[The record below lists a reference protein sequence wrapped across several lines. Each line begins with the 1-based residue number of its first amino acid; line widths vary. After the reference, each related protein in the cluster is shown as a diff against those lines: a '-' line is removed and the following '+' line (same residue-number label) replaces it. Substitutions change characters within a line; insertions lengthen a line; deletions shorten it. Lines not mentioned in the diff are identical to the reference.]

1 MKQFDKSIITD
12 FRHGIALA
20 LLALFAIFF
29 FWSNLERLEYGLY
42 DLGSRLRVKP
52 ASSAVSIIA
61 IDDRSIADFGPWPWP
76 RSYIAFM
83 IDMLDA
89 YGAKVIGLDLIY
101 AGKDMNHGLRE
112 VTNIIKTIENNPQYS
127 RKNMS
132 TIVLLSALKDAE
144 QRLDNDAIMAN
155 SIATSKKVL
164 LPVLFDLEN
173 QKKNAA
179 VISLPDYL
187 AANSIFPYPPDNS
200 IAASAI
206 SVPIEPFAREASRLG
221 HINIIPERD
230 NVVRAERLFIRYQNR
245 IFPSFAL
252 QAALAYLNMDLTD
265 INFGKTM
272 DLGAKKIPLISDNMH
287 IAFKRDI
294 PYYEFIDV
302 INKKIPAESF
312 RDKIVIIAPSTAALG
327 ELQETPVAYNV
338 PSVKITANVI
348 DNILSDDYIVRP
360 DWAAALELAM
370 IFCFGLY
377 IALIIP
383 RLSAFAGGAI
393 TLVVITSWIG
403 ASLYLFAAYGY
414 WIKAV
419 YPAFVLLMGFII
431 IVSKRYEVAPKT

>member
-1 MKQFDKSIITD
+1 MKEFDKSIIND

-112 VTNIIKTIENNPQYS
+112 VTSIIKTIENNPQYS

-155 SIATSKKVL
+155 SIMTSKKVL
-164 LPVLFDLEN
+164 LPVLFELDN
-173 QKKNAA
+173 QGKKDAA
-179 VISLPDYL
+179 TNLPDYL
-187 AANSIFPYPPDNS
+187 AANSIFPYPSDKS
-200 IAASAI
+200 ISASDI
-206 SVPIEPFAREASRLG
+206 TVPIDPFARAALGLG
-221 HINIIPERD
+221 HINIFPARD
-230 NVVRAERLFIRYQNR
+230 GVVRGERLFIRYQNR

-252 QAALAYLNMDLTD
+252 QATLAYLNMDLQD

-272 DLGAKKIPLISDNMH
+272 DLGAKKIPPINDHMH

-302 INKKIPAESF
+302 INKKIPAEYF

-327 ELQETPVAYNV
+327 ELRETPVAYNV

-348 DNILSDDYIVRP
+348 DNILSNDYIVRP
-360 DWAAALELAM
+360 DWAQALELAM
-370 IFCFGLY
+370 IFLFGLY
-377 IALIIP
+377 ITLIIP
-383 RLSAFAGGAI
+383 RLRAFVGGMI
-393 TLVVITSWIG
+393 TLITAALWIG